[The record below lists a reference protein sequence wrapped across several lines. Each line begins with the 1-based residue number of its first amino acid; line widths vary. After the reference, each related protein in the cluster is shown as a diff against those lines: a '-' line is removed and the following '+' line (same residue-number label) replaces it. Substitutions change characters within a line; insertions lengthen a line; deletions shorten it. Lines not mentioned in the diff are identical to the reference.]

1 MSISLKKLDS
11 NDFWNDCLKEN
22 KLSSISKNHNKST
35 KNLALNPLIYYCNR
49 ARRNKRIYKYETN
62 PSFQKSQIIQRIL
75 KSEEN
80 FKAINEKKHEKSIQY
95 LNSLYTRGILSKE
108 KKKKTISQNN
118 EEHISVE
125 KLNNIPTIYK
135 NKRLQKKIKKNF
147 GKLSIYERNVKF
159 QQKRMAKVA
168 KLFEENNKRI
178 NIIYPFHPNI
188 SFKNLNHVFFSDNY
202 CKEQT
207 GNDSNKFFLSRL
219 MKAREEEEYKKNI
232 YEISVRKK
240 SKYKWGNNNKLKK
253 SLSQKDSLMFRKKLH
268 NSLLNLKFLPT
279 NGDNNDNNNDN
290 DKIEEYFLN

>member
-95 LNSLYTRGILSKE
+95 LNSLYTRGMLSKE

-118 EEHISVE
+118 EVSVE

-168 KLFEENNKRI
+168 KLFEENNKRV

-232 YEISVRKK
+232 YEITIRKK